1 MVMLLI
7 VIIIAIVDSGFSD
20 SLMNEI
26 RLYNRRTLTV
36 NVFVYNIGIE
46 ELENGS

>member
-1 MVMLLI
+1 MGMLLI

-26 RLYNRRTLTV
+26 DYITDALLLFTFLFT
-36 NVFVYNIGIE
+36 I
-46 ELENGS
+46 LE